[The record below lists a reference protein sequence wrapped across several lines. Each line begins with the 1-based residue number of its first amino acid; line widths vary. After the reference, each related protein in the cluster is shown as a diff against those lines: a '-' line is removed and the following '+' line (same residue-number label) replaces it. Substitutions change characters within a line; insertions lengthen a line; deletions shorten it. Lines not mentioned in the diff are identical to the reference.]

1 MPLTFPGPPCQTG
14 LAILQTAPGAAF
26 AETHEPVLTA

>member
-1 MPLTFPGPPCQTG
+1 MPLTFPGPPCQDR
-14 LAILQTAPGAAF
+14 LAILQTAPGAVF